1 MSALEK
7 NAADPYRQPLPRT
20 PARRIADDAE
30 AIRVAR
36 ELAGLFAEEASL
48 RDRQRRL
55 PVAELEAFS
64 QSGLWG
70 ISVPRAYGGAEVG
83 YRTLAEVLK
92 TIAAV
97 DPSLAQLPQNHLA
110 VLDHLRLDGSEEQ
123 KRFFYGLVLDGVR
136 FGNAFSERHS
146 RTVAEFQTRVL
157 ADGDGF
163 RIDGRKFYSSGALL
177 AHWVPAVG
185 LDAEQRAHLAF
196 IPRDAPG
203 LTVIDDWS
211 GFGQRTTASGTVLL
225 DEVPVAGDM
234 LIHNG
239 LLAEIPS
246 LQGAVSQLIQAAID
260 AGIAQAALDDA
271 QAFVRERSRPWIDA
285 QVERASDELYSIAE
299 VGRLQIELHAANA
312 LLEKAGQVLD
322 EVAARPVDAE
332 SAARASIAVAE
343 AKVLSTEISLAA
355 SEKLFELAGSRATL
369 AEFNLDRHWR
379 NARTHTLHDP
389 VRWKVHAVGDYYLNG
404 ARPARHSWI

>member
-211 GFGQRTTASGTVLL
+211 GFGQRTTASGTVIL
-225 DEVPVAGDM
+225 DNVRVP
-234 LIHNG
+234 
-239 LLAEIPS
+239 AEHVIPVHRAFDRPTAA
-246 LQGAVSQLIQAAID
+246 GAVSQFIQAAID
-260 AGIAQAALDDA
+260 AGIARGILAETVQ
-271 QAFVRERSRPWIDA
+271 QVRRHARPWIDA
-285 QVERASDELYSIAE
+285 NQ
-299 VGRLQIELHAANA
+299 QHAW
-312 LLEKAGQVLD
+312 EDPYTIQQ
-322 EVAARPVDAE
+322 VAAPDEE
-332 SAARASIAVAE
+332 SVAAASIAVAE
-343 AKVLSTEISLAA
+343 AKVLTTEAALLAA
-355 SEKLFELAGSRATL
+355 NRLFELAGTRSTL
-369 AEFNLDRHWR
+369 EELNLDRHWR

-389 VRWKVHAVGDYYLNG
+389 VRWKYHAIGNYQLNG
-404 ARPARHSWI
+404 VKPPRHAWL

>member
-1 MSALEK
+1 MTDETAPKDLRDQ
-7 NAADPYRQPLPRT
+7 APRLL
-20 PARRIADDAE
+20 PARLIENDAQALQAAHE
-30 AIRVAR
+30 V
-36 ELAGLFAEEASL
+36 AGLARREAAL
-48 RDRQRRL
+48 RDRERRL
-55 PVAELEAFS
+55 PWQELELFTRL
-64 QSGLWG
+64 GLGG
-70 ISVPRAYGGAEVG
+70 IGIPRAHGGAQVSHV
-83 YRTLAEVLK
+83 TLAEVFRV
-92 TIAAV
+92 ICAA
-97 DPSLAQLPQNHLA
+97 DPALGQIPQNQFGLLSVIDNVA
-110 VLDHLRLDGSEEQ
+110 SPAQKRKLFRGILDGRRLANAGPERNTRHTLEL
-123 KRFFYGLVLDGVR
+123 KARVR
-136 FGNAFSERHS
+136 R
-146 RTVAEFQTRVL
+146 
-157 ADGDGF
+157 DGDGY
-163 RIDGRKFYSSGALL
+163 RVSGEKFYSTGALF
-177 AHWVPAVG
+177 AHWVAVKAI
-185 LDAEQRAHLAF
+185 DEEERAVMLF
-196 IPRDAPG
+196 VERGAPG
-203 LTVIDDWS
+203 LRIVDDWS

-355 SEKLFELAGSRATL
+355 SEKLVELAGSRATL

>member
-1 MSALEK
+1 M
-7 NAADPYRQPLPRT
+7 
-20 PARRIADDAE
+20 
-30 AIRVAR
+30 
-36 ELAGLFAEEASL
+36 
-48 RDRQRRL
+48 
-55 PVAELEAFS
+55 AELEAFS

-211 GFGQRTTASGTVLL
+211 GFGQRTTASGTVIL
-225 DEVPVAGDM
+225 DNVRVP
-234 LIHNG
+234 
-239 LLAEIPS
+239 AEHVIPVHRAFDRPTAA
-246 LQGAVSQLIQAAID
+246 GAVSQFIQAAID
-260 AGIAQAALDDA
+260 AGIARGILAETVQ
-271 QAFVRERSRPWIDA
+271 QVRRHARPWIDA
-285 QVERASDELYSIAE
+285 NQQHAWEDPTPSSRSATCASACAPRKPCSTWRPTPSKRRSPPRRGER
-299 VGRLQIELHAANA
+299 GR
-312 LLEKAGQVLD
+312 
-322 EVAARPVDAE
+322 R
-332 SAARASIAVAE
+332 
-343 AKVLSTEISLAA
+343 
-355 SEKLFELAGSRATL
+355 
-369 AEFNLDRHWR
+369 LDRGGR
-379 NARTHTLHDP
+379 
-389 VRWKVHAVGDYYLNG
+389 GQG
-404 ARPARHSWI
+404 AHHRSRPARRQPAVRTGRHALDPGGTQSRPPLAQRPHPHPA

>member
-1 MSALEK
+1 MAVK
-7 NAADPYRQPLPRT
+7 
-20 PARRIADDAE
+20 
-30 AIRVAR
+30 AIDEEERAVM
-36 ELAGLFAEEASL
+36 LF
-48 RDRQRRL
+48 
-55 PVAELEAFS
+55 V
-64 QSGLWG
+64 
-70 ISVPRAYGGAEVG
+70 
-83 YRTLAEVLK
+83 
-92 TIAAV
+92 
-97 DPSLAQLPQNHLA
+97 
-110 VLDHLRLDGSEEQ
+110 
-123 KRFFYGLVLDGVR
+123 
-136 FGNAFSERHS
+136 ER
-146 RTVAEFQTRVL
+146 
-157 ADGDGF
+157 G
-163 RIDGRKFYSSGALL
+163 
-177 AHWVPAVG
+177 
-185 LDAEQRAHLAF
+185 
-196 IPRDAPG
+196 APG
-203 LTVIDDWS
+203 LRIVDDWS

-322 EVAARPVDAE
+322 EAAARPVDAE

-379 NARTHTLHDP
+379 NARTHTP
-389 VRWKVHAVGDYYLNG
+389 
-404 ARPARHSWI
+404 ARPGALESPRGRRLLPERRPSGASLMDLRSAR

>member
-1 MSALEK
+1 MSALE
-7 NAADPYRQPLPRT
+7 RT
-20 PARRIADDAE
+20 PPIPIGNRCHGPRPGASPTTPRRSASPANWPGCSPRKPRC
-30 AIRVAR
+30 ATAS
-36 ELAGLFAEEASL
+36 AGC
-48 RDRQRRL
+48 RW
-55 PVAELEAFS
+55 PNWKPS

-70 ISVPRAYGGAEVG
+70 ISVPRAYGGAEVS
-83 YRTLAEVLK
+83 YRILAEVLK

-211 GFGQRTTASGTVLL
+211 GFGQRTTASGTVIL
-225 DEVPVAGDM
+225 DNVRVP
-234 LIHNG
+234 
-239 LLAEIPS
+239 AEHVIPVHRAFDRPTAA
-246 LQGAVSQLIQAAID
+246 GAVSQFIQAAID
-260 AGIAQAALDDA
+260 AGIARGILAETVQ
-271 QAFVRERSRPWIDA
+271 QVRRHARPWIDA
-285 QVERASDELYSIAE
+285 NQQHAWEDPYTIQQVGDLRIRVRAAE
-299 VGRLQIELHAANA
+299 A
-312 LLEKAGQVLD
+312 VLD
-322 EVAARPVDAE
+322 LAADAIEAALAAPTRRAWPPPRSPWPRPRCSPPKPPCSPPTGCSNWSARARP
-332 SAARASIAVAE
+332 
-343 AKVLSTEISLAA
+343 
-355 SEKLFELAGSRATL
+355 
-369 AEFNLDRHWR
+369 WR
-379 NARTHTLHDP
+379 NSISTAT
-389 VRWKVHAVGDYYLNG
+389 G
-404 ARPARHSWI
+404 ATPAPTPCMTRCAGNTMPSATTS

>member
-1 MSALEK
+1 MTDETAPKDLRDQ
-7 NAADPYRQPLPRT
+7 APRLL
-20 PARRIADDAE
+20 PARLIENDAQALQAAHE
-30 AIRVAR
+30 V
-36 ELAGLFAEEASL
+36 AGLARREAAL
-48 RDRQRRL
+48 RDRERRL
-55 PVAELEAFS
+55 PWQELELFTRL
-64 QSGLWG
+64 GLGG
-70 ISVPRAYGGAEVG
+70 ICIPRAHGGAQVSHV
-83 YRTLAEVLK
+83 TLAQKRKLFRG
-92 TIAAV
+92 I
-97 DPSLAQLPQNHLA
+97 
-110 VLDHLRLDGSEEQ
+110 LDGRRLANAGPERNTRHTLEL
-123 KRFFYGLVLDGVR
+123 KARVR
-136 FGNAFSERHS
+136 R
-146 RTVAEFQTRVL
+146 
-157 ADGDGF
+157 DGDGY
-163 RIDGRKFYSSGALL
+163 RVSGEKFYSTGALF
-177 AHWVPAVG
+177 AHWVAVKAI
-185 LDAEQRAHLAF
+185 DEEARAVMLF
-196 IPRDAPG
+196 VERGAPG
-203 LTVIDDWS
+203 LRIVDDWS

-271 QAFVRERSRPWIDA
+271 QAFVRDRSRPWIDA

>member
-211 GFGQRTTASGTVLL
+211 GFGQRTTASGTVIL
-225 DEVPVAGDM
+225 DNVRVP
-234 LIHNG
+234 
-239 LLAEIPS
+239 AEHVIPVHRAFDRPTAA
-246 LQGAVSQLIQAAID
+246 GAVSQFIQAAID
-260 AGIAQAALDDA
+260 AGIARGILAETVQ
-271 QAFVRERSRPWIDA
+271 QVRRHARPWIDA
-285 QVERASDELYSIAE
+285 NQQHAWEDPTPSSRSATCASACAPRMPCSTWRATPSKRRSPPPTRRAWPPPRSPWPRPRCSPPKPPCSPPT
-299 VGRLQIELHAANA
+299 GCSNWPAR
-312 LLEKAGQVLD
+312 
-322 EVAARPVDAE
+322 ARP
-332 SAARASIAVAE
+332 
-343 AKVLSTEISLAA
+343 
-355 SEKLFELAGSRATL
+355 
-369 AEFNLDRHWR
+369 WR
-379 NARTHTLHDP
+379 NSISTAT
-389 VRWKVHAVGDYYLNG
+389 G
-404 ARPARHSWI
+404 ATPAPTPCMTRCAGNTMPSATTS